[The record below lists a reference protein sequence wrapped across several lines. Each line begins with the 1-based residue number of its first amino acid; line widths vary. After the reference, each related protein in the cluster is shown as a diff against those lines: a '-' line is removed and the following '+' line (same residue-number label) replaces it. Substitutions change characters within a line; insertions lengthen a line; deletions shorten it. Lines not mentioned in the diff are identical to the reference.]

1 MLAHEPG
8 SAPGSTGGID
18 LSTFRRV
25 EVADRPIE
33 LIFGEG
39 ADRVCKDIPE
49 AACHEQPRNL
59 SLHLAS
65 LTATKTGDG
74 LLDPKL
80 VLAWLLTAL
89 GAPAAAI
96 GAIVPAREAFALLPQ
111 LFIAEPVRRLQR
123 RKWVW
128 AGASIAQGLVVIAI
142 ALVAFTLDG
151 AAAGWAIV
159 GLVVLFGCSRSAASV
174 SYKDVLGK
182 TVSKTRRGTVT
193 GTATSISAAAVLL
206 FGLGLWADVIPLT
219 TTSIGV
225 VLLVAGALWLTA
237 GVVFTTVAED
247 AGSTEGGRNGIGVV
261 MANLTTL
268 WRDPQ
273 LGRFVV
279 TRSLLTVTAVAPP
292 YILSLTRTEDGGLGD
307 LGPFVIASSLAT
319 IVGGR
324 LWGRLSDR
332 SSRWVLIGA
341 ATASTLLFT
350 AAAVGSTV
358 GVLDRVWLAGALLFL
373 VVLAYQG
380 VRLGRS
386 THLVDMADEGERA
399 VYTAVSNTVV
409 GIVIL
414 AAGAFG
420 VLSDAI
426 GLSWLFVVFA
436 AMSATA
442 AAIAWGLDEV
452 Q

>member
-1 MLAHEPG
+1 MTA
-8 SAPGSTGGID
+8 APDARGVGAVRTRA
-18 LSTFRRV
+18 T
-25 EVADRPIE
+25 E
-33 LIFGEG
+33 LVFGEG

-49 AACHEQPRNL
+49 SACNEQPRNL
-59 SLHLAS
+59 TTHLAS

-111 LFIAEPVRRLQR
+111 LFIAEPIRRLPR
-123 RKWVW
+123 RKWIW
-128 AGASIAQGLVVIAI
+128 AGAAAAQGLVVIAI
-142 ALVAFTLDG
+142 ATVALTLDG
-151 AAAGWAIV
+151 RAAGWAIV
-159 GLVVLFGCSRSAASV
+159 GLIVLFGCARSAASV

-193 GTATSISAAAVLL
+193 GTATSISAGAVLL
-206 FGLGLWADVIPLT
+206 FGVGLWAEVIPLT

-225 VLLVAGALWLTA
+225 VLLVAGGLWIGA
-237 GVVFTTVAED
+237 GVLFTTLAED

-261 MANLTTL
+261 IGNLSTL

-292 YILSLTRTEDGGLGD
+292 YILSLTRSDDGGLGG

-319 IVGGR
+319 VVGGR
-324 LWGRLSDR
+324 LWGQLSDR
-332 SSRWVLIGA
+332 SSRLVLVGSA
-341 ATASTLLFT
+341 VASTVLFT
-350 AAAVGSTV
+350 VAAAGSGA
-358 GVLDRVWLAGALLFL
+358 GVLDRAWLAGALLFL
-373 VVLAYQG
+373 LVLAYQG

-386 THLVDMADEGERA
+386 THLVDMADEDERA
-399 VYTAVSNTVV
+399 IYTAVSNTVV
-409 GIVIL
+409 GLVIL
-414 AAGAFG
+414 ATGVFG
-420 VLSDAI
+420 VLSEAI

-436 AMSATA
+436 VMSAA
-442 AAIAWGLDEV
+442 AVATGWGLDEV